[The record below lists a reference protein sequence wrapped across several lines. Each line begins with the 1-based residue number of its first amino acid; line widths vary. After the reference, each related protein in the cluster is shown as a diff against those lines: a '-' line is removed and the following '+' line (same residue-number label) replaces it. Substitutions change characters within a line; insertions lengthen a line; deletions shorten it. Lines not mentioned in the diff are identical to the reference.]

1 MLTAVFAAGCYEAL
15 RRHSD
20 KVTLDHLFLAV
31 LKQEGGHAAYI
42 LKKLLRDWEIEQ
54 IRIRIERELGPLQM
68 DDAPSNTLQTYRFDG
83 TELLEKIRQ
92 FSTEKSDTYLNTGHL
107 LQAIV
112 NDPTSISTKVL
123 ALYNITASTVSPL
136 LDDMPPNEDYYEE
149 MNMLAAR
156 DEISEPD
163 DASHP
168 ERLMSGIMRIAIT
181 DGKQKKEELL
191 SRFGIDLT
199 RAAADGELDP
209 IVGREAEI
217 DALLSVGTYG
227 AATRTIALDKFRE
240 GEALAERREL
250 IYRNWETLRERIL
263 HQLYPLEELT
273 RRLTAAGCPVK
284 PADIQLGREQFLH
297 GIRTAQLIRKRY
309 TVLDLVYELGLL
321 KELLQRILP
330 VMNV

>member
-1 MLTAVFAAGCYEAL
+1 MRTKETKMLTAVFAAGCYEAL

-123 ALYNITASTVSPL
+123 ALYNITASTVLPL

-199 RAAADGELDP
+199 RAAAWRARSDRRTRSGDRTGDP
-209 IVGREAEI
+209 
-217 DALLSVGTYG
+217 DS
-227 AATRTIALDKFRE
+227 RT
-240 GEALAERREL
+240 
-250 IYRNWETLRERIL
+250 
-263 HQLYPLEELT
+263 P
-273 RRLTAAGCPVK
+273 
-284 PADIQLGREQFLH
+284 
-297 GIRTAQLIRKRY
+297 
-309 TVLDLVYELGLL
+309 
-321 KELLQRILP
+321 
-330 VMNV
+330 

>member
-1 MLTAVFAAGCYEAL
+1 MMRTKETKMLTAVFAAGCYEAL

-20 KVTLDHLFLAV
+20 KVTLDHPVFGRLETRGRTCCLHSEETASG
-31 LKQEGGHAAYI
+31 LGGSNRSASGSNGNSDRY
-42 LKKLLRDWEIEQ
+42 RWTT
-54 IRIRIERELGPLQM
+54 P
-68 DDAPSNTLQTYRFDG
+68 PSNTLQTYRFDG

-156 DEISEPD
+156 DEISERD

-217 DALLSVGTYG
+217 ERVIQILGRRKKNNPVL
-227 AATRTIALDKFRE
+227 I
-240 GEALAERREL
+240 GEAGVGKSAIVEGLAC
-250 IYRNWETLRERIL
+250 
-263 HQLYPLEELT
+263 
-273 RRLTAAGCPVK
+273 GS
-284 PADIQLGREQFLH
+284 F
-297 GIRTAQLIRKRY
+297 RKRCPTPCY
-309 TVLDLVYELGLL
+309 TSGSSRSTSL
-321 KELLQRILP
+321 RSLP
-330 VMNV
+330 VQSSGESSKNESTRSSRS

>member
-217 DALLSVGTYG
+217 
-227 AATRTIALDKFRE
+227 
-240 GEALAERREL
+240 ER
-250 IYRNWETLRERIL
+250 
-263 HQLYPLEELT
+263 
-273 RRLTAAGCPVK
+273 V
-284 PADIQLGREQFLH
+284 IQILGR
-297 GIRTAQLIRKRY
+297 RKKTIPY
-309 TVLDLVYELGLL
+309 
-321 KELLQRILP
+321 
-330 VMNV
+330 